1 MVHLTSNGARAYTTK
16 YSIYIF
22 FFKKKHIADLLVA
35 MHWND
40 AATPCM
46 HETQ

>member
-1 MVHLTSNGARAYTTK
+1 MVLEPIPQN
-16 YSIYIF
+16 IVYIF